1 MADRRGLARIGV
13 RAVGGVIGVGIAV
26 VAIAGATLLPLP
38 DFAIG
43 APAQTV
49 TPVPADQQRVCP
61 GPLLQLAADAGEA
74 TRPSAVGAPT
84 YSSDA
89 DSADVDIT
97 SLKPD
102 ADSASRDEAPQVAS
116 VSTPQKA
123 TKPPLFAAAQLQ
135 SADADDL
142 AGLAAA
148 ACAEPAADT
157 WLVAGSTAL
166 GQTSLIM
173 LTNPSEVDATVDLT
187 LFTETGPVDAPGA
200 AGILV
205 PARSQKVVPL
215 AGLVPS
221 AAATVVRVQTT
232 GGEVA
237 ATLQQ
242 SFEQGIQPRGVEL
255 AGPTGAPAR
264 QQIIPGVTLA
274 STDAIQ
280 GEQSAEGVGFAFPVV
295 RLLVPGKTDAQ
306 VTIGAV
312 GEAGT
317 AVGDS
322 YATTVKAGQVAEIP
336 LDHLKDGNYTVT
348 VNSDVPV
355 VGAVRTS
362 VIGTNERDF
371 TWFSSAQELQDDLLV
386 SIPSGAAAT
395 IHFANAGEAD
405 QTVTVSGTAADG
417 ETAKVVVPAE
427 GGALASLAPGAYR
440 VTGAAGLRGSVSFAA
455 DGRAS
460 SFALSPPGPLAA
472 PITVYPN

>member
-1 MADRRGLARIGV
+1 M
-13 RAVGGVIGVGIAV
+13 
-26 VAIAGATLLPLP
+26 
-38 DFAIG
+38 
-43 APAQTV
+43 
-49 TPVPADQQRVCP
+49 
-61 GPLLQLAADAGEA
+61 
-74 TRPSAVGAPT
+74 
-84 YSSDA
+84 
-89 DSADVDIT
+89 
-97 SLKPD
+97 KPD
-102 ADSASRDEAPQVAS
+102 ADTASRDQAPQVAS
-116 VSTPQKA
+116 VATPRNA
-123 TKPPLFAAAQLQ
+123 TKPPLFAAAQMQ

-166 GQTSLIM
+166 GQTSLV
-173 LTNPSEVDATVDLT
+173 LLSNPSEVDATVDLT
-187 LFTETGPVDAPGA
+187 VFTETGAVDAPGA

-232 GGEVA
+232 GGQVA

-242 SFEQGIQPRGVEL
+242 SFEQGIQPRGAEL
-255 AGPTGAPAR
+255 AGPTGGPAR
-264 QQIIPGVTLA
+264 QQIVPGVTIT

-295 RLLVPGKTDAQ
+295 RLLAPGQADAQ
-306 VTIGAV
+306 VTVGAV
-312 GEAGT
+312 GETGT
-317 AVGDS
+317 AVGNS

-336 LDHLKDGNYTVT
+336 LDHLKDGSYTVT
-348 VNSDVPV
+348 VNSNVPV
-355 VGAVRTS
+355 VASVRTS
-362 VIGTNERDF
+362 VIGTKARDF
-371 TWFSSAQELQDDLLV
+371 TWFASAQELQDDLLA
-386 SIPSGAAAT
+386 SIPSGADAT

-405 QTVTVSGTAADG
+405 TTVTVSRTRPGGTP
-417 ETAKVVVPAE
+417 TKIVVPAE
-427 GGALASLAPGAYR
+427 GGSHARLGPGAYGI
-440 VTGAAGLRGSVSFAA
+440 TGADGLRGSVSFAA

>member
-1 MADRRGLARIGV
+1 MADRRGLARIGA

-26 VAIAGATLLPLP
+26 VAVAGATLLPLP

-74 TRPSAVGAPT
+74 TRPSAVGTPT
-84 YSSDA
+84 FASSA
-89 DSADVDIT
+89 EGADVDIT

-102 ADSASRDEAPQVAS
+102 ADTASREQAPQVAS
-116 VSTPQKA
+116 VATPRNA
-123 TKPPLFAAAQLQ
+123 TKPPLFAAAQMQ
-135 SADADDL
+135 TADADDL

-166 GQTSLIM
+166 GQTSLV
-173 LTNPSEVDATVDLT
+173 LLSNPSEVDATVDLT
-187 LFTETGPVDAPGA
+187 VFTETGTVDAPGA

-232 GGEVA
+232 GGQVA

-242 SFEQGIQPRGVEL
+242 SFEQGIQPRGAEL
-255 AGPTGAPAR
+255 AGPTGGPAR
-264 QQIIPGVTLA
+264 QQIVPGVTIT

-295 RLLVPGKTDAQ
+295 RLLAPGQADAQ
-306 VTIGAV
+306 VTVGAV
-312 GEAGT
+312 GETGT
-317 AVGDS
+317 AVGNS

-336 LDHLKDGNYTVT
+336 LDHLKDGSYTVT
-348 VNSDVPV
+348 VNSNVPV
-355 VGAVRTS
+355 VAAVRTS
-362 VIGTNERDF
+362 VIGTKARDF
-371 TWFSSAQELQDDLLV
+371 TWFASAQELQDDLLA
-386 SIPSGAAAT
+386 SIPSGADAT
-395 IHFANAGEAD
+395 IHFANAGETD
-405 QTVTVSGTAADG
+405 TTVTVTRTRPGSTP
-417 ETAKVVVPAE
+417 AKIVVPAE
-427 GGALASLAPGAYR
+427 GGSHARLGPGAYR
-440 VTGAAGLRGSVSFAA
+440 ITGADGLRGSVSFAA